1 MIDEFLKV
9 VIGDLLVG
17 GLKLIFS
24 TPFVLVLAFFGKD
37 PYFVNLKTYYKKVWT
52 WRPSSLIR
60 R

>member
-9 VIGDLLVG
+9 VVGDLLVG

-37 PYFVNLKTYYKKVWT
+37 SYFVNLKAYYKKVWN
-52 WRPSSLIR
+52 WSPLRS
-60 R
+60 